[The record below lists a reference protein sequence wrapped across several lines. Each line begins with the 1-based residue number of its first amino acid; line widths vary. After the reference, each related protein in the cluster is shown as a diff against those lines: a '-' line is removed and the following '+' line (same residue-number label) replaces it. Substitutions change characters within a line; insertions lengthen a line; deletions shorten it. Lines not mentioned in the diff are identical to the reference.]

1 MSIFFSDRSVCGS
14 SEHECTSSVITMAP
28 PSSHH
33 IPPPSH
39 SRIPRPASS
48 AAASNAAASN
58 AAASS
63 VAPTR
68 SSSQHRGLAAKLHG
82 LLSNDI
88 NNSGEEDSDSLPA
101 TPPPHKVNIYTTP
114 TNAIAM

>member
-1 MSIFFSDRSVCGS
+1 
-14 SEHECTSSVITMAP
+14 MAP

-48 AAASNAAASN
+48 AAASN